1 MFYSQLI
8 RKGLWKRCS
17 FSQTADRYG
26 TITERSKCGFLS
38 LLPPV
43 FMHFALLVIDLNN
56 WELKSVLQ
64 TAHSPLLQRE
74 SLSYTSKK
82 RTKQNPPALC
92 TLTYQ
97 AGIPSAQQHGLRE
110 RARSTAPP
118 QPHSLRLGQSPRL
131 QEGAFQPPPGR
142 RRKHL
147 PLSGGA
153 P

>member
-43 FMHFALLVIDLNN
+43 LMHFALLVIDLSN

-82 RTKQNPPALC
+82 GQNKTPLPFVLSPIRQGFLLHNSMAS
-92 TLTYQ
+92 
-97 AGIPSAQQHGLRE
+97 GR
-110 RARSTAPP
+110 
-118 QPHSLRLGQSPRL
+118 GQ
-131 QEGAFQPPPGR
+131 GAW
-142 RRKHL
+142 HL
-147 PLSGGA
+147 PNPTACG
-153 P
+153 